1 MRATL
6 FFAAFVGSVVVCSC
20 QSIKPYQKELLLNP
34 TMDEKGIST
43 VASPFAAS
51 ALVGRDFLA
60 SGSPSG
66 SASSSCPTCGG

>member
-1 MRATL
+1 MRTIVL
-6 FFAAFVGSVVVCSC
+6 FTVIFGSVLVCSC

-34 TMDEKGIST
+34 TMDDKGIAT